1 MRCTLYDLPNLRR
14 STYVSDETTIHQDA
28 QPTTNLHIFFLLRRE
43 VGEGGGGGEGTQ
55 LEDFCYFFFFCGGG
69 GTGGMKVRSCM
80 HYNDEED

>member
-43 VGEGGGGGEGTQ
+43 VGEGGGEGTQ

>member
-43 VGEGGGGGEGTQ
+43 VGEGGGGGDTVRR
-55 LEDFCYFFFFCGGG
+55 LLLFFFFFVGGG
-69 GTGGMKVRSCM
+69 EPEG
-80 HYNDEED
+80 